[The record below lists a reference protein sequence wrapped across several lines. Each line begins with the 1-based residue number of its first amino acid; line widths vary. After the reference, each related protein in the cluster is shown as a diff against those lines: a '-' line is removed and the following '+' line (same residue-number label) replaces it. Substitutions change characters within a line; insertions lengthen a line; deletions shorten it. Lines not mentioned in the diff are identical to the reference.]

1 MYPDINPLLP
11 RFPPRPPHPGS
22 GGQRG
27 RERERVSLWNDT
39 QGQRQKEMSL
49 RVRELT
55 FLDPNVSDQCLISL
69 LAFFA
74 FYLRIRRRHQ
84 HVTRSSVLELSG
96 SSTQPT
102 DIYSLV

>member
-1 MYPDINPLLP
+1 
-11 RFPPRPPHPGS
+11 
-22 GGQRG
+22 
-27 RERERVSLWNDT
+27 
-39 QGQRQKEMSL
+39 MSL

-102 DIYSLV
+102 DIYSLVANQHFSSPFPFLPLSWSSLATTH